1 MTRTTSRAKWIC
13 ASSGAAL
20 MAASAVL
27 LGAGAAAAAD
37 APGSTVQEL
46 VVTAQKREE
55 NVQRVPMSIQLL
67 NSTKLQQ
74 LEISSFYDYEKFLP
88 SVSFSASSV
97 SGTSGGAPGIG
108 NVYMRG
114 VVSGNDGNHSSSLPS
129 VGVYL
134 DEQPITTIGGTLDI
148 HVYDIA
154 RVEALAG
161 PQGTL
166 YGASSQAGTLRII
179 TNQPQL
185 GAFHASYDAEVNTVA
200 HGGIGNTEEGMVNLP
215 LGEKAAIRLVGWHEH
230 DAGYIDN
237 VAGNYPA
244 GGIING
250 VRTFPTSGASES
262 VTVQKDYN
270 TVETLGGRAEMKID
284 LDDNWTL
291 EPTLMGQDQKTHGFF
306 AYDPN
311 IGDLEVSHFR
321 PEYLKDRW
329 YQASMTIRGQI
340 SNFDLVYTGGFMSR
354 HLASS
359 SDYSD
364 YAFFYDQLFGYGAYV
379 TDNLGNFIDPTQQII
394 AADHFTK
401 QNHEFR
407 ISTPQDGR
415 LRAVAGLFYER
426 QTHFIEQN
434 YAINGLA
441 DSLSVTGWPG
451 TLWLTEQKRT
461 DRDYAAFGEAT
472 FDITPKLSI
481 TGGVRVFKAT
491 NSLVGFFGFSSNF
504 SSHTGE
510 ATCFEPAS
518 VGRAPCNDLD
528 KTVSET
534 GETHKVNLTY
544 HLDDQ
549 KLVYFTYSTGFR
561 PGGVNRRGTVPPY
574 QPDWLV
580 NYEVGWKTSWLDN
593 RLRFNGALFMDDW
606 NNVQFSALGLN
617 AFTEIRNAGDAR
629 ILGAEADV
637 HFTPDE
643 HWSFEASGTYTD
655 ATLQQDYCG
664 QDDLVTSQPITQ
676 CPGPVD
682 PNPPQAPKGTRLPLT
697 PSFKGSA
704 LARYEFPLGPL
715 KAHLQGVVTY
725 QGSSWPDL
733 RVVAPNPV
741 NGVVGPVR
749 GALGLQRAFATA
761 DFTAGVAHGNWFLD
775 LSLTNA
781 FDTRADLYRFAQC
794 TVQNC
799 GAEPYILTNRPRM
812 LAIKFGQTF

>member
-1 MTRTTSRAKWIC
+1 MVIG
-13 ASSGAAL
+13 GAT
-20 MAASAVL
+20 AASA
-27 LGAGAAAAAD
+27 AD
-37 APGSTVQEL
+37 SKGPSPNDEL

-74 LEISSFYDYEKFLP
+74 LNISNFYDYQKFLP
-88 SVSFSASSV
+88 SVSFSGASI
-97 SGTSGGAPGIG
+97 SGTTGGAPGIG

-114 VVSGNDGNHSSSLPS
+114 VVSGNDGNHSGSLPS

-154 RVEALAG
+154 RVEALVG

-179 TNQPQL
+179 TNQPEL
-185 GAFHASYDAEVNTVA
+185 GAFRASYEVEGNQVD
-200 HGGIGNTEEGMVNLP
+200 HGGVGDQLNGMVNVP
-215 LGEKAAIRLVGWHEH
+215 IGEKAAIRLVGWQEH

-237 VAGNYPA
+237 VDGTFPA
-244 GGIING
+244 AGIIDG
-250 VRTFPTSGASES
+250 VRTYPTSGATDK
-262 VTVQKDYN
+262 VLAKNDYN
-270 TVETLGGRAEMKID
+270 TVDTYGGRAELKID
-284 LDDNWTL
+284 LNDHWTL
-291 EPTLMGQDQKTHGFF
+291 EPTLMGQDQKTNGFF

-329 YQASMTIRGQI
+329 YQAGMTIRGEI

-354 HLASS
+354 HLSSS

-364 YAFFYDQLFGYGAYV
+364 YSFFYDQLFGYGAYV
-379 TDNLGNFIDPTQQII
+379 TDNAGNPIDPTQQIL
-394 AADHFTK
+394 AQDHFTK
-401 QNHEFR
+401 QSHEFR

-415 LRAVAGLFYER
+415 LRAVAGVFYER

-434 YAINGLA
+434 YLTPGLA

-451 TLWLTEQKRT
+451 TVWLTEQKRT
-461 DRDYAAFGEAT
+461 DRDEAAFGEAT
-472 FDITPKLSI
+472 FDITPQLSL

-491 NSLVGFFGFSSNF
+491 NSLVGFFGFSANF

-510 ATCFEPAS
+510 SQCFEPS
-518 VGRAPCNDLD
+518 TVGRAPCNDLD

-544 HLDDQ
+544 KIDDS

-561 PGGVNRRGTVPPY
+561 PGGINRRGTIPPY
-574 QPDWLV
+574 QPDWLT
-580 NYEVGWKTSWLDN
+580 NYEVGWKTAWLDN
-593 RLRFNGALFMDDW
+593 RLRFNGALFWDDW
-606 NNVQFSALGLN
+606 NNIQFSALGLN

-629 ILGAEADV
+629 ILGAESDLN
-637 HFTPDE
+637 FRLDD
-643 HWSFEASGTYTD
+643 HWSFQASGAYTD

-664 QDDLVTSQPITQ
+664 VDNPATNQPVTQ
-676 CPGPVD
+676 CPGPLD
-682 PNPPQAPKGTRLPLT
+682 PNPPQAPKGTSLPLT
-697 PSFKGSA
+697 PKFKGSA
-704 LARYEFPLGPL
+704 MGRYEFQFAGMN
-715 KAHLQGVVTY
+715 AHAQGVVTY
-725 QGSSWPDL
+725 QSSAWPDL
-733 RVVAPNPV
+733 RVIAPNPV
-741 NGVVGPVR
+741 TGVLDPIR
-749 GALGLQRAFATA
+749 SALGLQRAYSTV
-761 DFTAGVAHGNWFLD
+761 DFSAGLAKNNWYLE

-781 FDTRADLYRFAQC
+781 FDTRADLYRFAEC

-799 GAEPYILTNRPRM
+799 ETQPYILTNRPRTIA
-812 LAIKFGQTF
+812 LKFGQKF

>member
-1 MTRTTSRAKWIC
+1 MTRTTSRGRWIC
-13 ASSGAAL
+13 ASSGSAL
-20 MAASAVL
+20 LAASAVL
-27 LGAGAAAAAD
+27 LAAAPAFAAE
-37 APGSTVQEL
+37 PGGSTVQEL

-67 NSTKLQQ
+67 NGAKLQQ
-74 LEISSFYDYEKFLP
+74 LQISSFYDYEKFLP
-88 SVSFSASSV
+88 SVSFSASSI

-148 HVYDIA
+148 HIYDIA

-185 GAFHASYDAEVNTVA
+185 GVFHASYDAEVNTVD
-200 HGGIGNTEEGMVNLP
+200 HGGVGNTENGMVNLP
-215 LGEKAAIRLVGWHEH
+215 IGDKAAIRLVGWHEQ

-237 VAGNYPA
+237 VAGTYPA
-244 GGIING
+244 GGIFDG
-250 VRTFPTSGASES
+250 VRTYPTSGATD
-262 VTVQKDYN
+262 TVLAKKDYN
-270 TVETLGGRAEMKID
+270 TVETFGGRAELKIN
-284 LDDNWTL
+284 LDDNWTV
-291 EPTLMGQDQKTHGFF
+291 EPMLMGQSEKTKGFF
-306 AYDPN
+306 AYDPH
-311 IGDLEVSHFR
+311 IGDLQVSHFR
-321 PEYLKDRW
+321 PEFLNDHW
-329 YQASMTIRGQI
+329 YQAGMTIRGQI
-340 SNFDLVYTGGFMSR
+340 SNFDLVYTGGYMSR
-354 HLASS
+354 RLSSS

-379 TDNLGNFIDPTQQII
+379 TDNAGNPIDPTQQIL
-394 AADHFTK
+394 AQDHFTK
-401 QNHEFR
+401 QSHELR

-434 YAINGLA
+434 YQTPGLSDA
-441 DSLSVTGWPG
+441 LSVTGWPG
-451 TLWLTEQKRT
+451 TVWLTEQERT

-472 FDITPKLSI
+472 FDITPKLSL
-481 TGGVRVFKAT
+481 TGGIRVFRAK

-510 ATCFEPAS
+510 SQCFEPAM
-518 VGRAPCNDLD
+518 VGRSPCTDVD
-528 KTVSET
+528 KTVTET

-544 HLDDQ
+544 KIDDT

-561 PGGVNRRGTVPPY
+561 PGGINRRGSIPPY

-580 NYEVGWKTSWLDN
+580 NYEVGWKTAWMDN
-593 RLRFNGALFMDDW
+593 RLRFNGALFWEDW

-629 ILGAEADV
+629 ILGVEAD
-637 HFTPDE
+637 FNFRPDD

-664 QDDLVTSQPITQ
+664 QTDPATSQPITQ
-676 CPGPVD
+676 CPGPLD
-682 PNPPQAPKGTRLPLT
+682 ANPPQAPKGTPLPLT
-697 PSFKGSA
+697 PKFKGSA
-704 LARYEFPLGPL
+704 LARYEFPLGPV
-715 KAHLQGVVTY
+715 KAHLQGDVTY
-725 QGSSWPDL
+725 QSSSWPDL
-733 RVVAPNPV
+733 RITAANPV
-741 NGVVGPVR
+741 NGVVGPIR
-749 GALGLQRAFATA
+749 GALGLQRAYATA
-761 DFTAGVAHGNWFLD
+761 DFTAGIAKDNWFLD
-775 LSLTNA
+775 LTLSNA

-799 GAEPYILTNRPRM
+799 GAEPYVLTNRPRM